1 MPTPDIPVGGQ
12 VTFNMLE
19 EVFSCVS
26 VKVLSICGT
35 ETTINTT
42 DSLVY
47 NNLPLTT
54 GTTFLA
60 LMTYENVENVQTCVT
75 YLRDDTN
82 SSSNANVGTILNLYG
97 DCNTCNV
104 LPTPTSTSTQTPTPT
119 MTQTSTMTPTPTNTA
134 TQTVTPSPTR
144 TPGGTS
150 PATPTP
156 TPTTTPTNTQTPT
169 NTRTQTPTPTTTAKY
184 VYVFESCTVINP
196 KIGPQ
201 LTQIIQTLP
210 LEFAINVDQVF
221 KDRNG
226 LCWRYV
232 GRFGDDYSPTTPL
245 YSNQSGNYF
254 ADVSPTI
261 YPDCTTCIEA
271 PQSCGEP
278 IPSSLNDYDLISG
291 VVAGGNFNY
300 DNFNSGDFSYACEA
314 WTWYNSVGN
323 TLPFGGNYRV
333 LVSLDSIDTESVSVG
348 DYVYSR
354 DSVNNLGIIPN
365 NPSQPN
371 MIIITVNSERI
382 ITAVETCYYLP

>member
-1 MPTPDIPVGGQ
+1 
-12 VTFNMLE
+12 
-19 EVFSCVS
+19 
-26 VKVLSICGT
+26 
-35 ETTINTT
+35 
-42 DSLVY
+42 
-47 NNLPLTT
+47 
-54 GTTFLA
+54 
-60 LMTYENVENVQTCVT
+60 VENVQTCVT
-75 YLRDDTN
+75 YLRDDSN
-82 SSSNANVGTILNLYG
+82 LSSNANVGTILNLYG

-169 NTRTQTPTPTTTAKY
+169 NTRTQTPTPTTTTKY
-184 VYVFESCTVINP
+184 VYVFESCTPIDP

-210 LEFAINVDQVF
+210 LAFPINVDEVF
-221 KDRNG
+221 KDKNG

-232 GRFGDDYSPTTPL
+232 GRFGYDYSPTTPL

-254 ADVSPTI
+254 IDSPSTI

-271 PQSCGEP
+271 PLSCGEP
-278 IPSSLNDYDLISG
+278 IPSSLNLYNLVGDIDDGRNYNYR
-291 VVAGGNFNY
+291 NFNFR
-300 DNFNSGDFSYACEA
+300 DVSFVCEA
-314 WTWYNSVGN
+314 WNWYNSIGRFN
-323 TLPFGGNYRV
+323 SSNAYSGFLIA
-333 LVSLDSIDTESVSVG
+333 LDSINIESVSVG
-348 DYVYSR
+348 DYVYSP
-354 DSVNNLGIIPN
+354 DYNEEGSTTCFFPGGNYWLINDGNGTIINN

-371 MIIITVNSERI
+371 MTVVTINNERI
-382 ITAVETCYYLP
+382 ITAINTCYYLP

>member
-1 MPTPDIPVGGQ
+1 MTHPRQHSQRPQPILAALRTRTTRQTRTLELPRPKPPKPTRQ
-12 VTFNMLE
+12 TL
-19 EVFSCVS
+19 
-26 VKVLSICGT
+26 LS
-35 ETTINTT
+35 
-42 DSLVY
+42 
-47 NNLPLTT
+47 
-54 GTTFLA
+54 
-60 LMTYENVENVQTCVT
+60 
-75 YLRDDTN
+75 
-82 SSSNANVGTILNLYG
+82 
-97 DCNTCNV
+97 
-104 LPTPTSTSTQTPTPT
+104 
-119 MTQTSTMTPTPTNTA
+119 
-134 TQTVTPSPTR
+134 PSPTR

-184 VYVFESCTVINP
+184 VYVFESCTVIDP

-271 PQSCGEP
+271 PSPCGEP
-278 IPSSLNDYDLISG
+278 IPSSLTEYDLIAG
-291 VVAGGNFNY
+291 VVGGGNFNY
-300 DNFNSGDFSYACEA
+300 NNFYLGDVSDACEA
-314 WTWYNSVGN
+314 WNWYNSVGN
-323 TLPFGGNYRV
+323 SLPFGGTYRV

-354 DSVNNLGIIPN
+354 DYFDDGYIPSCNFAAGNYWLINSDFTNPVGIIPN

-371 MIIITVNSERI
+371 MIVVTVNSERI
-382 ITAVETCYYLP
+382 ITAINTCYYLP